1 MAKDD
6 DVHLL
11 KFKSIGG
18 ISPPCGGEIDE
29 MPPPLDVQNV
39 HMYDFIGFNS
49 IAPTFDFIVTIL
61 DSIKV
66 KIQQL
71 ANI

>member
-29 MPPPLDVQNV
+29 MPPPLDV
-39 HMYDFIGFNS
+39 
-49 IAPTFDFIVTIL
+49 
-61 DSIKV
+61 
-66 KIQQL
+66 
-71 ANI
+71 